1 MRRADKRGSGAT
13 RFLPARIIGD
23 LGGSGSELRMPW
35 RAPDDRC
42 LTWEKLADEL
52 ASKIAKTN
60 APASTSS
67 CWFLPGR
74 QSDGAGYPMR
84 KISARGNRNN
94 IAHVLKCY
102 REINELTLK
111 VCEDVIDLSLKLTTR
126 VNRCTEIDQ
135 KTLMITEGNK
145 ILIFLAALGDEY
157 DTFRELWMG
166 PNSVIKKDG
175 KPPASYKSV
184 VQAAILHEYTLKE
197 RERKRTID
205 EQRTAMVARSENRC
219 TYCHRTGHIIDKC
232 WVKYPVRKPKNNGI
246 KKGKNQK
253 GKAVSDSIKDLQV
266 KLARY
271 VQEKRT

>member
-1 MRRADKRGSGAT
+1 
-13 RFLPARIIGD
+13 
-23 LGGSGSELRMPW
+23 MPW

-42 LTWEKLADEL
+42 LTWEKLADEIRYQEL
-52 ASKIAKTN
+52 DKPN
-60 APASTSS
+60 QPTS
-67 CWFLPGR
+67 
-74 QSDGAGYPMR
+74 
-84 KISARGNRNN
+84 

-111 VCEDVIDLSLKLTTR
+111 DCEDVIDLSLKLTTR

-166 PNSVIKKDG
+166 YNSVIKKDG

-205 EQRTAMVARSENRC
+205 EQRTALVARSENRC

-232 WVKYPVRKPKNNGI
+232 WVKHPERKPKNNGI

-253 GKAVSDSIKDLQV
+253 GKPVSDSIKDLQV

>member
-1 MRRADKRGSGAT
+1 M
-13 RFLPARIIGD
+13 
-23 LGGSGSELRMPW
+23 
-35 RAPDDRC
+35 
-42 LTWEKLADEL
+42 
-52 ASKIAKTN
+52 
-60 APASTSS
+60 
-67 CWFLPGR
+67 
-74 QSDGAGYPMR
+74 
-84 KISARGNRNN
+84 
-94 IAHVLKCY
+94 KCY

-111 VCEDVIDLSLKLTTR
+111 DCEDVIDLSLELTTR
-126 VNRCTEIDQ
+126 VNRCMEIDQ

-157 DTFRELWMG
+157 GTFRELWMG
-166 PNSVIKKDG
+166 SNSVIKKDG

-184 VQAAILHEYTLKE
+184 VQAAILREYTLKE

-205 EQRTAMVARSENRC
+205 EQRTTMVARSENRC

-232 WVKYPVRKPKNNGI
+232 WVKYPERKPKNNGI